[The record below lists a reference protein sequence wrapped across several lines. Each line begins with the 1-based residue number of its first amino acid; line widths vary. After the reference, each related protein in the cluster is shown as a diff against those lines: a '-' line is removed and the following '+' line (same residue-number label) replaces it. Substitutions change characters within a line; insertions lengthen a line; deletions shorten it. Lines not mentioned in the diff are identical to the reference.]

1 MGLWGL
7 LGCPC
12 VSSDILSSAN
22 PFVCSCPYCV
32 DCTDAWPLHTFT
44 IPLTLSFYI
53 RSSPSLF
60 IFSFYPS
67 IHNCSPIPIM
77 STMSTMTQIHRDI
90 SEIDNGELRDAQS
103 RGFATALFSRLEGRI
118 EEVPDELLGELS
130 RVQSDLREGL
140 SSKVRLPTDLIDTL

>member
-1 MGLWGL
+1 M
-7 LGCPC
+7 
-12 VSSDILSSAN
+12 S
-22 PFVCSCPYCV
+22 
-32 DCTDAWPLHTFT
+32 T
-44 IPLTLSFYI
+44 
-53 RSSPSLF
+53 
-60 IFSFYPS
+60 
-67 IHNCSPIPIM
+67 M

-140 SSKVRLPTDLIDTL
+140 SSKVRLPNDQIDTL

>member
-1 MGLWGL
+1 M
-7 LGCPC
+7 
-12 VSSDILSSAN
+12 SSDILSSAN

-44 IPLTLSFYI
+44 IPLTLSLLY
-53 RSSPSLF
+53 PF
-60 IFSFYPS
+60 I
-67 IHNCSPIPIM
+67 PIPLHLFFLSFHSYCVPQIP
-77 STMSTMTQIHRDI
+77 TMSTMTQIHRDI

-140 SSKVRLPTDLIDTL
+140 SSKVRLPNDQIDTL